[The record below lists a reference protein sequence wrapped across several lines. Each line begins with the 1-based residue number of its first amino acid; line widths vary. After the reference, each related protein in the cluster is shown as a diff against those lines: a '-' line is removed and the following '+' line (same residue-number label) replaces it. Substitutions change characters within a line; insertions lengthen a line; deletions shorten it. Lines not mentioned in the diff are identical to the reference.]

1 MRHLFY
7 ILVMLNIIVFA
18 AIIGNKVFRQYLPAQ
33 PQGNAQA
40 PQQQPVVVSPPQII
54 INTGDLQ
61 NASAVRAAV
70 NGSNVQV
77 QQPNRRAVQAQQGKP
92 APSREKTADKAHK
105 APAVRNISVQ
115 GNNSEP
121 VERLG
126 TPRVQ
131 YKACSAR
138 VSIPE
143 DDYHRIK
150 GLLRKY
156 PHAASRQVVQGG
168 GEDGGQSSARM
179 NVLFMS
185 VNDQEAGAI
194 QGVVGRYGQLSR
206 TPCNH

>member
-18 AIIGNKVFRQYLPAQ
+18 AIIGNKVFKQYLPE
-33 PQGNAQA
+33 PA
-40 PQQQPVVVSPPQII
+40 PQQSAAPQQPVVVSPPQII

-61 NASAVRAAV
+61 NASAVRAITG
-70 NGSNVQV
+70 NGNSAHVQP
-77 QQPNRRAVQAQQGKP
+77 QGKRQTAAQAQQSGKNTTRAQADKP
-92 APSREKTADKAHK
+92 AKT
-105 APAVRNISVQ
+105 AVRNISIQ
-115 GNNSEP
+115 GSGSEP

-168 GEDGGQSSARM
+168 GEGEGQSSARM